1 MIMFYYG
8 YDGYEWRSKD
18 IFRLEIM
25 LLILFVLFT
34 IHEIYQ
40 LITIILFVFL
50 PKSLK
55 SKFSEK
61 VIEEKKFSKPK
72 SRLLLLF
79 LGNNFL
85 QLYLSQDLYQME
97 VEEGEKLVSFDKS
110 NNCSS
115 SPSNPPTYQPIPE
128 INESKS
134 NKQSNKIE
142 RGDIELIDF
151 DHNNYTL
158 ED

>member
-1 MIMFYYG
+1 MFYDSYDS

-97 VEEGEKLVSFDKS
+97 VEEGEKLEVHLT
-110 NNCSS
+110 NRIIVHHHH
-115 SPSNPPTYQPIPE
+115 QIHQH
-128 INESKS
+128 INQFQKLMNQNLI
-134 NKQSNKIE
+134 NKVIK
-142 RGDIELIDF
+142 
-151 DHNNYTL
+151 
-158 ED
+158 